1 MWMFDNRYMSVTK
14 DLAEAFHKV
23 FEPERELV
31 TPPEMLVRPEGK
43 DFGMQDYV
51 D

>member
-1 MWMFDNRYMSVTK
+1 MYCV
-14 DLAEAFHKV
+14 LE
-23 FEPERELV
+23 FESELV
-31 TPPEMLVRPEGK
+31 IPAEMLVRPEGK